1 MFRRKHQMAT
11 TRCAFWQQ
19 QMKKTTKNTQTHRA
33 PPKSNTEKTKKLTTS
48 SPEQRIAMMSF
59 GFLSYFPCLLYLWYT
74 KETWEDKVFTKIHCV
89 SCLLINVR
97 SCASSLGIHHA
108 TDLRAAKC
116 YILAPFRRQ
125 ADSPTSIA
133 QNLAQQQQKKNVI
146 MSALTLFPS
155 SAEWTLSRY
164 ECSNTPICKHFF
176 SIRQY
181 ISSVSQHLER
191 TQLRSRHKQKRIQ
204 MSSKWI
210 FIIRYPPRAMRHG
223 HGHFQ
228 IPLSTVHFILYAISF
243 CSFSNWCGLTV
254 VWH

>member
-1 MFRRKHQMAT
+1 MVHKRNMRRQG
-11 TRCAFWQQ
+11 FY
-19 QMKKTTKNTQTHRA
+19 KNSLRV
-33 PPKSNTEKTKKLTTS
+33 
-48 SPEQRIAMMSF
+48 
-59 GFLSYFPCLLYLWYT
+59 
-74 KETWEDKVFTKIHCV
+74 VFTYKRTLLCV
-89 SCLLINVR
+89 VLRHPPRHRFARCQMLYSGSISKTSRLTNKYR
-97 SCASSLGIHHA
+97 TKLGS
-108 TDLRAAKC
+108 T
-116 YILAPFRRQ
+116 
-125 ADSPTSIA
+125 TT
-133 QNLAQQQQKKNVI
+133 KKNVI